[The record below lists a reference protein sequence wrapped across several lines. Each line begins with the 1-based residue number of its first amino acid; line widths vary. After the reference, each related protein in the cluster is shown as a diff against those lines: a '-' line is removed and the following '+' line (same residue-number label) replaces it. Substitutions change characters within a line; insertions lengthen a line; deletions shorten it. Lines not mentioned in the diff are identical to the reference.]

1 MDPFVKS
8 ISIVCTFDNNY
19 SQHCGVLL
27 ASLFENNKNICFDIY
42 IVSDFIDDVNKSRPF
57 ALVRDYSQ
65 RLYYIQIDKKKF
77 EGLPFGGK
85 FSHISLATYYRLMLP
100 EVLPVTLDKILYL
113 DCDIIVNG
121 RIESLWNI
129 DLKYYTIG
137 AVEDNIVI
145 SSEAPR
151 RLGYPVQSSYFN
163 AGVMLMNLSLMRD
176 IQFTKNAFVYIE
188 QHLKEIVY
196 HDQDILNVLL
206 YDQKLFLP
214 IKWNVME
221 CFLFRRP
228 LIHFRYKKELREAQI
243 APSIIHFT
251 GKLKPWIKECDHP
264 YRDLYYKY
272 LYITEWRNYVPQD
285 KYVRRSQ
292 KILFD
297 IKKMIQYVLDKMFLK
312 SYLYDQ
318 SIKLDNK

>member
-1 MDPFVKS
+1 
-8 ISIVCTFDNNY
+8 
-19 SQHCGVLL
+19 
-27 ASLFENNKNICFDIY
+27 
-42 IVSDFIDDVNKSRPF
+42 
-57 ALVRDYSQ
+57 
-65 RLYYIQIDKKKF
+65 
-77 EGLPFGGK
+77 
-85 FSHISLATYYRLMLP
+85 MLP

-206 YDQKLFLP
+206 YDQKLF
-214 IKWNVME
+214 
-221 CFLFRRP
+221 CR
-228 LIHFRYKKELREAQI
+228 
-243 APSIIHFT
+243 
-251 GKLKPWIKECDHP
+251 
-264 YRDLYYKY
+264 
-272 LYITEWRNYVPQD
+272 
-285 KYVRRSQ
+285 
-292 KILFD
+292 
-297 IKKMIQYVLDKMFLK
+297 
-312 SYLYDQ
+312 
-318 SIKLDNK
+318 